1 MSCLTGAT
9 VNGLFEDLELIV
21 ELSKQRALAKRTRD
35 EAPLQLVGDVVPCC
49 YLLLGICWLGQQLQ
63 KYTD

>member
-1 MSCLTGAT
+1 M
-9 VNGLFEDLELIV
+9 NGLFQDLELIV
-21 ELSKQRALAKRTRD
+21 ELGKQGALAERTRD

-49 YLLLGICWLGQQLQ
+49 YLLLGICWLGQQLE